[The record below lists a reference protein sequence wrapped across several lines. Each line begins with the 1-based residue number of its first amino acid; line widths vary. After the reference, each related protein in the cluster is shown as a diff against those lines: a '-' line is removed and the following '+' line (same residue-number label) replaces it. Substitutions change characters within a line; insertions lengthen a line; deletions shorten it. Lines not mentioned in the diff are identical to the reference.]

1 MAKPK
6 VHGQTILNANAQTDT
21 QLVLQTNVKLQMQH
35 KKMQTTKR
43 LVQKQTVYGTRK
55 QMNANA
61 KQALQSAAKVNAY
74 QLMTKKKQTLVQK
87 QVENGPR
94 KIHVI
99 VKTDGI

>member
-21 QLVLQTNVKLQMQH
+21 QSVLQTNVKSQTKH
-35 KKMQTTKR
+35 KKTQTTKR
-43 LVQKQTVYGTRK
+43 LVQKQTVNGTRK

-61 KQALQSAAKVNAY
+61 KQALQPVAKVNVY
-74 QLMTKKKQTLVQK
+74 PRMTKKKQTLVQK

-99 VKTDGI
+99 VKTDGS